1 MLDAF
6 RGTALPF
13 HRLLGRVAV
22 RFGKQRR
29 PGARLR
35 DLLGGERGGSGT
47 YPRFT
52 GVLLRAMGQAQSA
65 VGSAE
70 KASSATRIRGPALQR
85 VLDLERLRIA
95 EEKEQAGSIADAAAE
110 STKVDTG
117 ATENCHSHTGA
128 CQHGDLATA
137 ATTRTRLPGS
147 TKVNGRFVIDT
158 ELFPDWVDHISDVS
172 GVFKWKWGMRGKTAP
187 MPSARELDEL
197 LPVRAPDAAALAAPP
212 ESAAQVTWL
221 GHASCL
227 VQWEGWTV
235 LADPIFSERCS
246 PMQWAGPKRVRPSPI
261 QVDALPRVDAIVIS
275 HNHYDHLDLGTVRD
289 LLVQQPEATFFVPLG
304 MKAWFEE
311 ARRGG
316 SKNVVEMDWGEEV
329 VLRDEDIDR
338 GGRAGSTE
346 ENREVVDAPGEKAGA
361 ASSSS
366 AHPSYDEARKPLTV
380 VCVPCQHWCKRT
392 PIDTNQCLWASWIAK
407 TDNLTYFF
415 GGDTGYCGEV
425 FKMTGDLYPVDLSA
439 IPIAAYGV
447 PEERWFH
454 KPNHM
459 NPEEAVQCHLDLH
472 SKQSVGVHWG
482 TFPLT
487 GEHIMEPPQRLKK
500 AAKKAGLGEEEFVTL
515 EHGET
520 RVFDVVREETVE
532 I

>member
-6 RGTALPF
+6 RFIFPF
-13 HRLLGRVAV
+13 HRLVGRSLTRAT
-22 RFGKQRR
+22 
-29 PGARLR
+29 
-35 DLLGGERGGSGT
+35 GERGQNNRAGA
-47 YPRFT
+47 
-52 GVLLRAMGQAQSA
+52 LRALISARQWQQRPAPREFFPNVLAHTMGQKQSA
-65 VGSAE
+65 EGA
-70 KASSATRIRGPALQR
+70 APAPYLRGPALQHA
-85 VLDLERLRIA
+85 LELERLQIA
-95 EEKEQAGSIADAAAE
+95 EEKK
-110 STKVDTG
+110 KVDERREGDIRSCGEFG
-117 ATENCHSHTGA
+117 ATIASMTSSGTENETKTDA
-128 CQHGDLATA
+128 KI
-137 ATTRTRLPGS
+137 TRLPRS
-147 TKVNGRFVIDT
+147 TKRNGRFVIDT

-187 MPSARELDEL
+187 MPSAAELDKL
-197 LPVRAPDAAALAAPP
+197 LPVRMPDADALASPP
-212 ESAAQVTWL
+212 AGAAQVTWL

-261 QVDALPRVDAIVIS
+261 QVDALPPVDAIVIS

-289 LLVQQPEATFFVPLG
+289 LLEQQPGATFFVPLG

-311 ARRGG
+311 ARSGG
-316 SKNVVEMDWGEEV
+316 SENVVEMDWGEEV
-329 VLRDEDIDR
+329 VLRDEDVIRSVSNEDD
-338 GGRAGSTE
+338 GECTST
-346 ENREVVDAPGEKAGA
+346 DP
-361 ASSSS
+361 SSSS
-366 AHPSYDEARKPLTV
+366 FTVKQRPPLTV

-392 PIDTNQCLWASWIAK
+392 PTDTNQCLWSSWIAK

-415 GGDTGYCGEV
+415 GGDTGYCGDV

-459 NPEEAVQCHLDLH
+459 NPEEAVQCHIDLR

-482 TFPLT
+482 TFQLT
-487 GEHIMEPPQRLKK
+487 GEHIMEPPRRLKD
-500 AAKKAGLGEEEFVTL
+500 AAKMAGLDENEFVTL
-515 EHGET
+515 EHGESRT
-520 RVFDVVREETVE
+520 FDVVRKDTVE